1 MIYPHKKLVLPLQKW
16 EILSNFAHGKEQES
30 PRAYIRCKSDYL
42 SFLGRIRSVPLE
54 APLLLPRVGEI
65 EDSTAGYS
73 AIEGNTITNKF
84 HY

>member
-30 PRAYIRCKSDYL
+30 PRAYKVQVRL
-42 SFLGRIRSVPLE
+42 SFVPNPYQVRSLRS
-54 APLLLPRVGEI
+54 PLLLPRVGEI

-84 HY
+84 QY